1 MSVVKSSELRSGTRI
16 GKFPVEYSAQNN
28 LRLTT
33 VDLKGMAE
41 QPSII
46 RGKAQG
52 RALECNRM
60 RRVVLVDW

>member
-1 MSVVKSSELRSGTRI
+1 MQQFWG
-16 GKFPVEYSAQNN
+16 GDGCP
-28 LRLTT
+28 
-33 VDLKGMAE
+33 KGMAE

-60 RRVVLVDW
+60 RRVFLVDW